1 MHKSKTDR
9 YTITNEDL
17 FTYVPPF
24 SQEWLNYTN
33 SRHIPGSTFFQ
44 LDAETRKTIQARFEQ
59 KLIVEPLITWLKFM
73 VSKGADKAAKV
84 DKLEFYRKLDKHK

>member
-1 MHKSKTDR
+1 VHKSKTDR
-9 YTITNEDL
+9 YKITNEDL
-17 FTYVPPF
+17 FTYVSPC

-33 SRHIPGSTFFQ
+33 SKHIPGSNIFQ
-44 LDAETRKTIQARFEQ
+44 LDVETRKTVQARFERE
-59 KLIVEPLITWLKFM
+59 LIAEPLITWLKFL